1 MHKEDMH
8 VNIRTHVPVFTRPR
22 TPAQTFNVCK
32 HTHGAF
38 LSLEAEWFPGSTD
51 KPLLGAV
58 VLLMTGTSV
67 FCHQDQILVYRP
79 AYPILPLRAEK

>member
-1 MHKEDMH
+1 MH
-8 VNIRTHVPVFTRPR
+8 VSIHTHVPIFTRPH
-22 TPAQTFNVCK
+22 TPAQTFNVCR

-38 LSLEAEWFPGSTD
+38 LSLGEEWFLGSTH

-58 VLLMTGTSV
+58 VLLMTGTLV
-67 FCHQDQILVYRP
+67 FCRQDQMLAYRP